1 MSQPKQL
8 LLVAQVDFRL
18 AVHGMR
24 SYVQHALARN
34 QRKQRMAYR
43 RKRRVGSDGSHALKA
58 PYGLPHYSPNG
69 ELPDHDDYSPA
80 SDIPTCRCYDTVAR

>member
-58 PYGLPHYSPNG
+58 PMV
-69 ELPDHDDYSPA
+69 
-80 SDIPTCRCYDTVAR
+80 CRIIRQTESSQTTMITRRPVISLLAVAMIR